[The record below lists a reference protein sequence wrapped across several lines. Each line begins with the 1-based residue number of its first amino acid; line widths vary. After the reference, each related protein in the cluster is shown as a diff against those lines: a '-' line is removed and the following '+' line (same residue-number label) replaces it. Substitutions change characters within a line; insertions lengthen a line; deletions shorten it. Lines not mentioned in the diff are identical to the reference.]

1 MNKKSS
7 SSSPSKIE
15 QLSIVCSLFPFITFD
30 LYNEKLAHLSI
41 NNESYYIVEEK
52 ECVFIAELEKK
63 SESTQSTLKKKWIRT
78 EPNHLEPE
86 KTIK

>member
-30 LYNEKLAHLSI
+30 IYNEKLAHLSI
-41 NNESYYIVEEK
+41 NN
-52 ECVFIAELEKK
+52 
-63 SESTQSTLKKKWIRT
+63 
-78 EPNHLEPE
+78 
-86 KTIK
+86 